1 MEKTTN
7 MEGTCQSH
15 PAYLS
20 QNPIDH
26 RDNSQAHRTLGIWPT
41 PEGTQH
47 KQYESLKSKR
57 FAGGCIKAPMTRYE
71 ASTAYWTMWL
81 PSITFGF
88 SSTTMNHKQLDAI
101 QNQ

>member
-1 MEKTTN
+1 MEAEHVKSHISISRQNQSTIGTTLKRI
-7 MEGTCQSH
+7 ERS
-15 PAYLS
+15 
-20 QNPIDH
+20 
-26 RDNSQAHRTLGIWPT
+26 GIWPT
-41 PEGTQH
+41 PEAHSTSNTQRASPRANDSRWMH
-47 KQYESLKSKR
+47 QSANDS
-57 FAGGCIKAPMTRYE
+57 IQ